1 MTSVVVSTSNGPS
14 RVKEESEGKQSTT
27 VSSANDDDGI
37 EYPYCE
43 DVDKYEKLTKI
54 GQGTFGEVFKARH
67 RQTRQIVALKK
78 VSEDCLMIGSLL
90 LDDS

>member
-1 MTSVVVSTSNGPS
+1 MTSVVVSNSNGPS
-14 RVKEESEGKQSTT
+14 RVKEEADVKPSTS

-78 VSEDCLMIGSLL
+78 VTKDGLIII
-90 LDDS
+90 DS

>member
-1 MTSVVVSTSNGPS
+1 MTSVVVSNSNGPS
-14 RVKEESEGKQSTT
+14 RVKEETDIKPSTS
-27 VSSANDDDGI
+27 VSSGNDDDGI

-78 VSEDCLMIGSLL
+78 VTK
-90 LDDS
+90 DDLIIIDS